1 MDESYNEYGFNAERL
16 ADEELFSK
24 EVVGEDND
32 LILVD
37 CLLREALNKKKKPR
51 ELYWARFILFI
62 FLLTRTLQKI

>member
-1 MDESYNEYGFNAERL
+1 MDESYNEYGFNAERR

-37 CLLREALNKKKKPR
+37 CLLREALNKK
-51 ELYWARFILFI
+51 
-62 FLLTRTLQKI
+62 

>member
-24 EVVGEDND
+24 EVGEDND

-37 CLLREALNKKKKPR
+37 CLLREALNKK
-51 ELYWARFILFI
+51 
-62 FLLTRTLQKI
+62 